1 MFRKM
6 SEALTFQLVKNKIL
20 DIESYEIWAYSIEI
34 ILLNGSILLGCLL
47 ISFMLGEMTH
57 MLSFV
62 LFFIPL
68 RMLVGGYHCR
78 KSETCFFC
86 TLLVYGA
93 STLSIQLYETEIME
107 EAIWILAVISI
118 LIILIWSP
126 LVNPNHLL
134 EDYQIRRNKNI
145 IYVMVVIDVALYG
158 IFCKTNIA
166 MAHSEMMFIILVAL
180 TLLAGVMKNK
190 RIGKN
195 EFKRELYKKLLPI
208 QKYVKKLENDFIK
221 QNLKNKTDEQVKN
234 EWTEE
239 LEKIK
244 AKAVKNQ
251 NFQELQHDEK
261 IDSKFI
267 K

>member
-20 DIESYEIWAYSIEI
+20 DIESYEVWAYSIEI

-47 ISFMLGEMTH
+47 ISLMLGEITH

-78 KSETCFFC
+78 KSETCFFY

-190 RIGKN
+190 RIK
-195 EFKRELYKKLLPI
+195 
-208 QKYVKKLENDFIK
+208 
-221 QNLKNKTDEQVKN
+221 
-234 EWTEE
+234 
-239 LEKIK
+239 
-244 AKAVKNQ
+244 
-251 NFQELQHDEK
+251 
-261 IDSKFI
+261 
-267 K
+267 

>member
-1 MFRKM
+1 
-6 SEALTFQLVKNKIL
+6 
-20 DIESYEIWAYSIEI
+20 
-34 ILLNGSILLGCLL
+34 
-47 ISFMLGEMTH
+47 ML
-57 MLSFV
+57 
-62 LFFIPL
+62 
-68 RMLVGGYHCR
+68 
-78 KSETCFFC
+78 FC

-93 STLSIQLYETEIME
+93 STLSIRLYEMEIME

-244 AKAVKNQ
+244 AKAVKIRIFKNY
-251 NFQELQHDEK
+251 NMMK
-261 IDSKFI
+261 R
-267 K
+267 

>member
-20 DIESYEIWAYSIEI
+20 NIEAYEIWAYSIEI

-57 MLSFV
+57 VLSFV

-195 EFKRELYKKLLPI
+195 EFKGEMLCMKDVL
-208 QKYVKKLENDFIK
+208 
-221 QNLKNKTDEQVKN
+221 NK
-234 EWTEE
+234 
-239 LEKIK
+239 
-244 AKAVKNQ
+244 
-251 NFQELQHDEK
+251 
-261 IDSKFI
+261 
-267 K
+267 

>member
-20 DIESYEIWAYSIEI
+20 DIESYEVWAYSIEI

-47 ISFMLGEMTH
+47 ISLMLGEITH

-107 EAIWILAVISI
+107 EAIRILAVISI

-126 LVNPNHLL
+126 LVNP
-134 EDYQIRRNKNI
+134 NKNI

-190 RIGKN
+190 RIK
-195 EFKRELYKKLLPI
+195 
-208 QKYVKKLENDFIK
+208 
-221 QNLKNKTDEQVKN
+221 
-234 EWTEE
+234 
-239 LEKIK
+239 
-244 AKAVKNQ
+244 
-251 NFQELQHDEK
+251 
-261 IDSKFI
+261 
-267 K
+267 

>member
-20 DIESYEIWAYSIEI
+20 NIEAYEIWAYSIEI

-57 MLSFV
+57 MLS
-62 LFFIPL
+62 
-68 RMLVGGYHCR
+68 
-78 KSETCFFC
+78 CFFC

-190 RIGKN
+190 RIK
-195 EFKRELYKKLLPI
+195 
-208 QKYVKKLENDFIK
+208 
-221 QNLKNKTDEQVKN
+221 
-234 EWTEE
+234 
-239 LEKIK
+239 
-244 AKAVKNQ
+244 
-251 NFQELQHDEK
+251 
-261 IDSKFI
+261 
-267 K
+267 

>member
-1 MFRKM
+1 
-6 SEALTFQLVKNKIL
+6 
-20 DIESYEIWAYSIEI
+20 
-34 ILLNGSILLGCLL
+34 
-47 ISFMLGEMTH
+47 
-57 MLSFV
+57 
-62 LFFIPL
+62 
-68 RMLVGGYHCR
+68 
-78 KSETCFFC
+78 
-86 TLLVYGA
+86 
-93 STLSIQLYETEIME
+93 
-107 EAIWILAVISI
+107 
-118 LIILIWSP
+118 
-126 LVNPNHLL
+126 
-134 EDYQIRRNKNI
+134 
-145 IYVMVVIDVALYG
+145 MVVIDVALYG

-195 EFKRELYKKLLPI
+195 EYKGELYKKLLPI